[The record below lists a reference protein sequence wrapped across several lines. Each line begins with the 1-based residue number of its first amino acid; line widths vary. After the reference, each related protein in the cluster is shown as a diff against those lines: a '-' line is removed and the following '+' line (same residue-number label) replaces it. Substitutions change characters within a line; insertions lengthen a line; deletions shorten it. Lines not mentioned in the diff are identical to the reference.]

1 MSRKEVIGDATLY
14 LGDCLETLPTLPKV
28 DAVITDPPYGV
39 LDEAWDDMT
48 RRELARFTMA
58 WSGRAAMLAETA
70 VIFFGERTRAVVSPI
85 LHALYEDVRQIIW
98 NKQGGSIA
106 EDRMFY
112 AFESAYYCHAEESWE
127 TAEPKSLRVGA
138 ILGAARASTGLSRGA
153 VDMAVRGKKTGL
165 CFRWEEGACLPT
177 PEQVAKLKQ
186 LLPLGA
192 DFDTA
197 LGEAWVEKESSV
209 GRARAEAAKRAA
221 KVLDVLSFPPPT
233 QRDHPTQKPV
243 ALMAQLIDVA
253 VPDRGTV
260 LDCFMGSGSTGVAC
274 VQRGLPF
281 IGIEREPKYFDIAC
295 RRIEQAYKQ
304 RPLFHVEP
312 ERKPEQLGLE
322 AA

>member
-1 MSRKEVIGDATLY
+1 MEI
-14 LGDCLETLPTLPKV
+14 LPTLPKV

-58 WSGRAAMLAETA
+58 WAARAAMLSETA
-70 VIFFGERTRAVVSPI
+70 VIFFGERTRSVVSPI
-85 LHALYEDVRQIIW
+85 LQALYEDVRQIIW
-98 NKQGGSIA
+98 NKQGGSVA

-127 TAEPKSLRVGA
+127 TAEPKSLHVGA
-138 ILGAARASTGLSRGA
+138 LLAAARSGTGLSRGA

-177 PEQVAKLKQ
+177 PEQVAALKR

-192 DFDTA
+192 DFDAA
-197 LGEAWVEKESSV
+197 LAEAWGEKQSSV

-221 KVLDVLSFPPPT
+221 KALDVLSFPPPS
-233 QRDHPTQKPV
+233 QREHPTQKPV
-243 ALMAQLIDVA
+243 ALMSQLLDVA
-253 VPDRGTV
+253 VPEGGTV

-274 VQRGLPF
+274 VHSGRSF

-295 RRIEQAYKQ
+295 RRIEQAYAQ
-304 RPLFHVEP
+304 RPLFEAEP
-312 ERKPEQLGLE
+312 AKTPEQLGLVE
-322 AA
+322 D